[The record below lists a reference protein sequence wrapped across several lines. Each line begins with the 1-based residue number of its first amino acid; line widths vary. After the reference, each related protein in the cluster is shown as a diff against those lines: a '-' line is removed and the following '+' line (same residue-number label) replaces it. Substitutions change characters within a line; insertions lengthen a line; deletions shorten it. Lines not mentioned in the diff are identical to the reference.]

1 VENKTPLAVLLALAA
16 TSIAAALAAATPT
29 GFQQR
34 KNVVPQPPAT
44 SFRVNIHPLLTRHGC
59 TQGAC
64 HGSAAGRGGL
74 RLSLL
79 GGNPDADF
87 TTIVDSA
94 NGRLV
99 SGATPDDTL
108 LLQKAS
114 GQLNHGGG
122 ERFAV
127 GSAPYKTLKAWLA
140 NDMHA
145 PADADVIK
153 DIYVDADVAVL
164 QPGAKANIRVSA
176 LTNSG
181 ATVDVTQNAIFDSL
195 DDGTASIAAT
205 GRLSAIRPGIARIMI
220 RFEGHTKAIAF
231 TVPLN
236 ASTRPLP
243 PLPKIGIIDQ
253 EVGRTHQAL
262 RAAPSQR
269 ASDASL
275 LRRIH
280 FDTTGIAP
288 TAEQEAKFSIA
299 YDSKSGMQTYISTLL
314 ASPDANIRWT
324 RVLVDAL
331 RVDSAR
337 IGPDAARR
345 YTAFLHA
352 AVTADRPWD
361 KTVAALLQARPKADG
376 GPDAAFWMT
385 YRDPRDLAEFTAQ
398 TLFGKKVACAR
409 CHQHP
414 YDKWT
419 VNDNVAYATLFAGKR
434 LVGNT
439 IISDP
444 LNTIPHPETGATLPA
459 RLLGSAQP
467 NPSATLTQ
475 DILAASA
482 LGNRDLATQFVNR
495 TWKELFG
502 KGLVEPIDDIRPGNP
517 SRFPRLLT
525 SLTDAFMQN
534 GMRIKWLVYTILMSE
549 TYQQQA
555 SPKPDAFREAHLLTH
570 AKRRLTAE
578 MLDDLITHTA
588 GSPNP
593 AATGSAMR
601 ELDHRIPNTTL
612 DAFDRCQRDG
622 RTPDVSPDAE
632 GLTAALHRLAA
643 PEIQKRIAAGAA
655 ALASTNSSL
664 ESITRQLF
672 QRALTRPVTQ
682 AEWNILHKMQHQQPR
697 AQAIEDTLWVIINH
711 PEFGGRP

>member
-1 VENKTPLAVLLALAA
+1 MENKTPLAVVLALAA

-34 KNVVPQPPAT
+34 KNVAPQPPAT
-44 SFRVNIHPLLTRHGC
+44 SYRVNIHPLLTRHGC

-79 GGNPDADF
+79 GGNTDADF

-108 LLQKAS
+108 ILKKAT
-114 GQLNHGGG
+114 GQLSHGGG
-122 ERFAV
+122 ERIAI

-140 NDMHA
+140 AEM
-145 PADADVIK
+145 PVPTDADVIK
-153 DIYVDADVAVL
+153 DIYVNADVAVL
-164 QPGAKANIRVSA
+164 QPGAKANIRVRA
-176 LTNSG
+176 LTKSG

-205 GRLSAIRPGIARIMI
+205 GRLSAIRPGIARIMV

-243 PLPKIGIIDQ
+243 PLPKLGIIDQ

-262 RAAPSQR
+262 RAAPSKR
-269 ASDASL
+269 TSEASL

-280 FDTTGIAP
+280 FDTTGLAP
-288 TAEQEAKFSIA
+288 TPEHESQFAIA
-299 YDSKSGMQTYISTLL
+299 YTSTTGMQRCINELL
-314 ASPDANIRWT
+314 ATPDANHRWT
-324 RVLVDAL
+324 RVLLDAL

-337 IGPDAARR
+337 LGPDAARR
-345 YTAFLHA
+345 YTAFLQA
-352 AVTADRPWD
+352 AITADHPWD

-434 LVGNT
+434 LAGNT
-439 IISDP
+439 IVSDP
-444 LNTIPHPETGATLPA
+444 LNTIPHPETGATLPG

-467 NPSATLTQ
+467 SPSVTLTQ

-482 LGNRDLATQFVNR
+482 LGNRDLATQIVNR

-517 SRFPRLLT
+517 SRFPALLT
-525 SLTDAFMQN
+525 RLTDAFMQN
-534 GMRIKWLVYTILMSE
+534 GMRIKWLISTILMSE

-555 SPKPDAFREAHLLTH
+555 SPKPDAFRETHILTH
-570 AKRRLTAE
+570 ARRRLTAE
-578 MLDDLITHTA
+578 MLDDLITHTT

-593 AATGSAMR
+593 AVPTGAMR
-601 ELDHRIPNTTL
+601 ELDHRVPNTTL

-632 GLTAALHRLAA
+632 ALTAALHRLAA
-643 PEIQKRIAAGAA
+643 PEIQKRIAAGAS
-655 ALASTNSSL
+655 ALSLSNRSL
-664 ESITRQLF
+664 ENITRQLY
-672 QRALTRPVTQ
+672 QRGLTRPVTQ
-682 AEWNILHKMQHQQPR
+682 AEWKILQKMQYQQPR
-697 AQAIEDTLWVIINH
+697 RQAIEDTLWVIINH
-711 PEFGGRP
+711 PEFGGCP

>member
-1 VENKTPLAVLLALAA
+1 MENKAPLAALLTFAVTAIA
-16 TSIAAALAAATPT
+16 TALAAATPM
-29 GFQQR
+29 GVKQPQ
-34 KNVVPQPPAT
+34 KPAPQPPAT
-44 SFRVNIHPLLTRHGC
+44 SFRVNVHPLLTRYGC
-59 TQGAC
+59 SQGAC

-79 GGNPDADF
+79 GGNPYTDF
-87 TTIVDSA
+87 STIVDSA

-108 LLQKAS
+108 LLQKATGKLS
-114 GQLNHGGG
+114 HGGG
-122 ERFAV
+122 ERIPA
-127 GSAPYKTLKAWLA
+127 GSTAYTTLKAWLA
-140 NDMHA
+140 ADMPA
-145 PADADVIK
+145 PTDTDVIK
-153 DIYVDADVAVL
+153 DIYVSADVAVL
-164 QPGAKANIRVSA
+164 QPGEKANIRIRA
-176 LTNSG
+176 LTASG
-181 ATVDVTQNAIFDSL
+181 ATVNVSQNAIFDSL
-195 DDGTASIAAT
+195 DDGTATVSASGT
-205 GRLSAIRPGIARIMI
+205 VTAIRPGIARIMV
-220 RFEGHTKAIAF
+220 RFGGHTKAIAF

-243 PLPKIGIIDQ
+243 PLPKLGIIDQ
-253 EVGRTHQAL
+253 EIGRTHQAL
-262 RAAPSQR
+262 RAVPGKR
-269 ASDASL
+269 AAEASL
-275 LRRIH
+275 LRRLH
-280 FDTTGIAP
+280 FDTTGLAP
-288 TAEQEAKFSIA
+288 TAEQEARFAIA
-299 YDSKSGMQTYISTLL
+299 YNTKSGMQTYINALL
-314 ASPDANIRWT
+314 SSPDANIRWT
-324 RVLVDAL
+324 RMLADAL

-345 YTAFLHA
+345 YNAFLMDA
-352 AVTADRPWD
+352 LTADQPWD
-361 KTVAALLQARPKADG
+361 KTVATLLMAKPNDAVGPK
-376 GPDAAFWMT
+376 AAFWMT

-434 LVGNT
+434 LAGNT
-439 IISDP
+439 IVSDP

-467 NPSATLTQ
+467 SPSATPPQ
-475 DILAASA
+475 DILAQSA
-482 LGNRDLATQFVNR
+482 IGNRDLATQIVNR

-525 SLTDAFMQN
+525 RLTDAFMQN
-534 GMRIKWLVYTILMSE
+534 GMRIKWLISTILMSE

-555 SPKPDAFREAHLLTH
+555 SPKPDAFREEHLQVH
-570 AKRRLTAE
+570 ARRRLPAE
-578 MLDDLITHTA
+578 MLDDLITHVT
-588 GSPNP
+588 GSKNP
-593 AATGSAMR
+593 AMPGGAQR
-601 ELDHRIPNTTL
+601 ELDHRVASTTL

-622 RTPDVSPDAE
+622 RTPEMSPDTE

-672 QRALTRPVTQ
+672 QRGLTRPVTP
-682 AEWNILHKMQHQQPR
+682 AEWNILYKMQQQQPR
-697 AQAIEDTLWVIINH
+697 KQAIEDTLWVIINH
-711 PEFGGRP
+711 PEFGVRP

>member
-1 VENKTPLAVLLALAA
+1 MENKAPLAALLTFAVTAIA
-16 TSIAAALAAATPT
+16 TAFAAATPMGVKQPQKPAT
-29 GFQQR
+29 
-34 KNVVPQPPAT
+34 QPPAT
-44 SFRVNIHPLLTRHGC
+44 SFRVNVHPLLTRHGC

-87 TTIVDSA
+87 ATIVDSA

-99 SGATPDDTL
+99 SGATPDDPL
-108 LLQKAS
+108 ILQKAS
-114 GQLNHGGG
+114 GKLSHGGG
-122 ERFAV
+122 ERIPA
-127 GSAPYKTLKAWLA
+127 GSQAYTTLRDWLA
-140 NDMHA
+140 AEMPA
-145 PADADVIK
+145 PTDTDVIK
-153 DIYVDADVAVL
+153 DIYVNADVAVL
-164 QPGAKANIRVSA
+164 QSGAKANIRVRA
-176 LTNSG
+176 LTASG
-181 ATVDVTQNAIFDSL
+181 ASVNVTQNAIFDSL
-195 DDGTASIAAT
+195 DDGTAAASGSGT
-205 GRLSAIRPGIARIMI
+205 VTALRPGIARIMV

-236 ASTRPLP
+236 ASTRPM
-243 PLPKIGIIDQ
+243 PLLTKTGIIDQ
-253 EVGRTHQAL
+253 EIGRTHQAL
-262 RAAPSQR
+262 RAVPGKRAPE
-269 ASDASL
+269 AAL
-275 LRRIH
+275 LRRLH

-288 TAEQEAKFSIA
+288 TAEQEAKFAIA
-299 YDSKSGMQTYISTLL
+299 YDSKSGMQTHISTLL
-314 ASPDANIRWT
+314 ASADTNIRWT
-324 RVLVDAL
+324 RMLADAL

-345 YTAFLHA
+345 YNAFLLDA
-352 AVTADRPWD
+352 LTTDQPWD
-361 KTVAALLQARPKADG
+361 KTVAKLLMAKPNDVT
-376 GPDAAFWMT
+376 GPQAAFWMT

-434 LVGNT
+434 LAGNT
-439 IISDP
+439 IVRDP
-444 LNTIPHPETGATLPA
+444 LSTIPHPETGATLPG

-467 NPSATLTQ
+467 SPSATLTQ
-475 DILAASA
+475 DVLAASA
-482 LGNRDLATQFVNR
+482 LGNRDLATQIVNR

-525 SLTDAFMQN
+525 SLTDAFIEN
-534 GMRIKWLVYTILMSE
+534 GMRIKWLIATILMSE

-555 SPKPDAFREAHLLTH
+555 SPKPDAFREAHILTH

-578 MLDDLITHTA
+578 MLDDLITHT
-588 GSPNP
+588 
-593 AATGSAMR
+593 TGSANSALPAGAMR

-622 RTPDVSPDAE
+622 RSPEMSPDAE

-643 PEIQKRIAAGAA
+643 PEIQKRIAAGAS
-655 ALASTNSSL
+655 ALSATNLSL
-664 ESITRQLF
+664 ENITRQLF
-672 QRALTRPVTQ
+672 QRGLTRPLTQ
-682 AEWNILHKMQHQQPR
+682 AEWNVIYKMQQQQPR
-697 AQAIEDTLWVIINH
+697 RQALEDTLWVIINH
-711 PEFGGRP
+711 PEFGVRP

>member
-16 TSIAAALAAATPT
+16 TSITAALAAATPT

-34 KNVVPQPPAT
+34 KNVAPQPPAT

-108 LLQKAS
+108 ILKKAT
-114 GQLNHGGG
+114 GQLSHGGG
-122 ERFAV
+122 ERIAI

-145 PADADVIK
+145 PTDADVIK
-153 DIYVDADVAVL
+153 DIYVNADVAVL

-205 GRLSAIRPGIARIMI
+205 GRLSAIRPGIARIMV

-236 ASTRPLP
+236 VSTRPLP
-243 PLPKIGIIDQ
+243 MLPKVGIIDQ

-262 RAAPSQR
+262 RAAPSKR

-288 TAEQEAKFSIA
+288 TAEQESKFAIA

-345 YTAFLHA
+345 FTAFLYA
-352 AVTADRPWD
+352 AITADQPWD

-434 LVGNT
+434 LAGNT
-439 IISDP
+439 IVRDP
-444 LNTIPHPETGATLPA
+444 LSTIPHPETGATLPG

-467 NPSATLTQ
+467 SPSATLTQ
-475 DILAASA
+475 DVLAASA
-482 LGNRDLATQFVNR
+482 LGNRDLATQIVNR

-534 GMRIKWLVYTILMSE
+534 GMRIKWLISTILMSE

-555 SPKPDAFREAHLLTH
+555 SPKPDAFREAHILTH
-570 AKRRLTAE
+570 ARRRLTAE

-593 AATGSAMR
+593 AVTGGAMR
-601 ELDHRIPNTTL
+601 ELDNRIPNTTL

-622 RTPDVSPDAE
+622 RTPDESPDGE
-632 GLTAALHRLAA
+632 GLTAAIHRLAA

-655 ALASTNSSL
+655 TLASTNSSL
-664 ESITRQLF
+664 ESITRQLY
-672 QRALTRPVTQ
+672 QRGLTRPVTQ
-682 AEWNILHKMQHQQPR
+682 AEWKILQKMQYQQPR
-697 AQAIEDTLWVIINH
+697 RQAIEDTLWVIINH